1 MERMT
6 LVSPLLPRDPCKS
19 AHVVEPCE
27 SLPCRA
33 TFESPLALARLESPS
48 SALLPVLTALLAF
61 RVMVCYG
68 SFVPNLYQKIAH
80 FWCAV
85 TIFA

>member
-1 MERMT
+1 M
-6 LVSPLLPRDPCKS
+6 P
-19 AHVVEPCE
+19 
-27 SLPCRA
+27 A
-33 TFESPLALARLESPS
+33 TFESPLALARLESRS
-48 SALLPVLTALLAF
+48 SALLPALTALLAF
-61 RVMVCYG
+61 RVMVCYC